1 MAVAKMKLVNIVG
14 RLRDFDR
21 VVQKCC
27 INGDFHPEQSSLALE
42 KYQEFMP
49 IEEPNPY
56 EKITQKAVDIAVH
69 SDIPLHYVNFD
80 RLGLSFEQLSEYIG
94 KADTEIGAL
103 NGKVSSLSQEAAKLS
118 QILTSLSHLQ
128 ELNINLDDLFG
139 CRYIVFRF
147 GRLPKDSYL
156 KLEAGDDSED
166 RIFFP
171 LEEDDLYY
179 WGFYVVHKPNLE
191 ETDEFFASL
200 YFEQINVIEE
210 AHGTPDAA
218 QASLRSQLEQINVR
232 LEEARS
238 AVRKYWAANAKS
250 YLSVYSNL
258 RYLHDAFDIRR
269 YASKCDDYFY
279 VFGWVM
285 ERDIP
290 PFVKRFDHIPN
301 VDCIV
306 EPTKEAGNIA
316 PPTRIVNSRLFRPFE
331 MFLGMYGLPDYNE
344 IDPTPFM
351 ALTYTLMFG
360 IMFGDLGQGAVIFAV
375 GLLLWLKK
383 KLPLGGILYRIGI
396 SSMVFGTLY
405 NSIFGFEGK
414 LPFTVLPV
422 HRNDAATTMA
432 LLGGTIGLGVL
443 IIIIGMV
450 LNIINGVRQGQ
461 RGKTFFS
468 SNGLAGLI
476 FYVSLLGLGALLFLD
491 KNLPRVVVYLVLILL
506 IIVPVLVMFFQ
517 EPLTRLAERRKDWKP
532 EKFGE
537 FFISGFFEVF
547 ETLLSFATNTISFV
561 RVGAYVL
568 SHAGMMTAVF
578 VLAGLAGGP
587 VRPVIYLFAMVVG
600 NAFVLLLEGFVVAI
614 QCIRLEYYENFG
626 HFYSGTGK
634 AFDPVKI
641 RYD

>member
-1 MAVAKMKLVNIVG
+1 MAIAKMKLVNIVG

-42 KYQEFMP
+42 EYEEFIP
-49 IEEPNPY
+49 IDEPNPY
-56 EKITQKAVDIAVH
+56 EKVTQKAIDIAVH

-80 RLGLSFEQLSEYIG
+80 RLGLSFEQMGAYID
-94 KADTEIGAL
+94 KAGNEIRSL
-103 NGKVSSLSQEAAKLS
+103 NGAVSSLSQEAAKLS

-128 ELNINLDDLFG
+128 EFNINLDDLFG
-139 CRYIVFRF
+139 CQYIVFRF

-156 KLEAGDDSED
+156 KLEAGDDSEE

-179 WGFYVVHKPNLE
+179 WGFYVVHKPDLE
-191 ETDEFFASL
+191 ETDDFFASL
-200 YFEQINVIEE
+200 YFERINVIEE
-210 AHGTPDAA
+210 AHGTPQAA
-218 QASLRSQLEQINVR
+218 EESIRSQLAQVNAR
-232 LEEARS
+232 LEEARA
-238 AVRKYWAANAKS
+238 AVRKYWETNVRS
-250 YLSVYSNL
+250 YLTVYSNL
-258 RYLHDAFDIRR
+258 RYLHDSFDIRR
-269 YASKCDDYFY
+269 FASKCDDYFY
-279 VFGWVM
+279 IFGWVT
-285 ERDIP
+285 ERDIDA
-290 PFVKRFDHIPN
+290 FARRFEHISN

-316 PPTRIVNSRLFRPFE
+316 PPTKIVNNRLVKPFE
-331 MFLGMYGLPDYNE
+331 MFVGMYGLPDYNE
-344 IDPTPFM
+344 IDPTAFF

-432 LLGGTIGLGVL
+432 LLGGTIALGVL
-443 IIIIGMV
+443 IIIVGMV
-450 LNIINGVRQGQ
+450 INIINGIRQGQ

-491 KNLPRVVVYLVLILL
+491 KSIPRFVVYLVLILL
-506 IIVPVLVMFFQ
+506 IIVPVLVMFLQ

-532 EKFGE
+532 ENFGE
-537 FFISGFFEVF
+537 FMISGFFEMF

-587 VRPVIYLFAMVVG
+587 AKTLIYLFAMVVG

-634 AFDPVKI
+634 EFDPVTI